1 MYSIKPFTQISRG
14 MFKDSPGKNGEGI
27 ATVITIKNF
36 WFACTMINFIRATM
50 VASDRVFIS
59 YINKIINDGDFVWKA
74 ILKFKKC
81 HLIYPLFFLHRKYTK
96 IFTSC
101 QGIIPVINKKIYHF
115 IYISIV
121 GIDKSDFPYYLAKLE
136 VETMIQKSGIPYSI
150 QRATQFH
157 NLVLFLIKSFKI
169 ANRSSII
176 VPEGMKFQTIDIR
189 NVADK
194 LVQLAGENPI
204 GKLPELGGP
213 QVLDIED
220 MTKIYL
226 KSIKKEDIKIKL
238 QQVES
243 DFYNVFKSG
252 INLCPQNA
260 RGNITWEDFLGN

>member
-1 MYSIKPFTQISRG
+1 MSNILVTGGTGTLGKVVVNKLVNQNSKVSILSSKENVKLPNGVKLFTGNLETGDGLYKAI
-14 MFKDSPGKNGEGI
+14 KDVE
-27 ATVITIKNF
+27 VIIHCASNSKNF
-36 WFACTMINFIRATM
+36 
-50 VASDRVFIS
+50 
-59 YINKIINDGDFVWKA
+59 
-74 ILKFKKC
+74 
-81 HLIYPLFFLHRKYTK
+81 
-96 IFTSC
+96 
-101 QGIIPVINKKIYHF
+101 QGIDIIGTKNLLEVINQKIHHF

-169 ANRSSII
+169 ENSSSII
-176 VPEGMKFQTIDIR
+176 VPVGMKFQTIDIR
-189 NVADK
+189 DVADK

-204 GKLPELGGP
+204 GRLPELGGP

-243 DFYNVFKSG
+243 DLYNVFKSG

-260 RGNITWEDFLGN
+260 RGKITWEYFLGN